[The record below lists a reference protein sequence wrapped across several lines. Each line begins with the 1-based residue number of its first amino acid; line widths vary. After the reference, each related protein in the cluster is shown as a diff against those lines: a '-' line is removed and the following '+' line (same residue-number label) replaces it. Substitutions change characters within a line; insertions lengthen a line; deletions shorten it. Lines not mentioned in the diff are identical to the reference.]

1 MVFQN
6 YFAEMPTPEEQ
17 LAAKKEELQT
27 AVDEYNAG
35 QQAQQ
40 EKGQKLIKLQGAIEA
55 LSEVVSS
62 TEEG

>member
-40 EKGQKLIKLQGAIEA
+40 ERGQKLIKLQGAIEA

>member
-62 TEEG
+62 PEEG

>member
-1 MVFQN
+1 
-6 YFAEMPTPEEQ
+6 MPTPEEQ
-17 LAAKKEELQT
+17 LTAKKEELQR

-40 EKGQKLIKLQGAIEA
+40 EKGQKLVKLQGAIEA